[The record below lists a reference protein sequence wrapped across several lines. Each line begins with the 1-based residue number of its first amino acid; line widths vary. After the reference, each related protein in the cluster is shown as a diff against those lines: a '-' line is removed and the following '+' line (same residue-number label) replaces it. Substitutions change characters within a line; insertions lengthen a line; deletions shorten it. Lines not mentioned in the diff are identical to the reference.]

1 MQKNVVY
8 NKGAIEIVSKP
19 SSGEVLKVYTR
30 PEDKIYY
37 KFDIK
42 NTKYKVFGNSVELVF
57 DDGAKFVFVSVMDM
71 LQEAN
76 PPSVVLQNGKEVTF
90 ETIVLKIG
98 DEEIYSKLIE
108 TQAKFEEK
116 LKSIQDELANEFSK
130 IQKLKGELEK
140 EKAELFE
147 FKNDK
152 TLTKDINEVLNKEQ
166 KEPKEQIEQETKKES
181 KTIITPAVLVEEE
194 AKKSSESKND
204 LKEEKELD
212 KPKKDISLESILKSD
227 ESSKLDE
234 IDSIIR
240 ELDIR

>member
-8 NKGAIEIVSKP
+8 NKGVIEIVSKP
-19 SSGEVLKVYTR
+19 VAGEVLKVYTR

-42 NTKYKVFGNSVELVF
+42 NTKYKVFGNSIELIF
-57 DDGAKFVFVSVMDM
+57 SDGAKFVFVSVMDM
-71 LQEAN
+71 LEEAN
-76 PPSVVLQNGKEVTF
+76 PPSIVLSNGKEVTF

-98 DEEIYSKLIE
+98 DEEIFETMLE
-108 TQAKFEEK
+108 TQSKFEEK
-116 LKSIQDELANEFSK
+116 LKIMKLELDSEFSK
-130 IQKLKGELEK
+130 IQKLKSDLEK

-152 TLTKDINEVLNKEQ
+152 TLTKDINQV
-166 KEPKEQIEQETKKES
+166 IKKEES
-181 KTIITPAVLVEEE
+181 KPVVTQAVLVEEP
-194 AKKSSESKND
+194 AQVQTKKSTIDEQKI
-204 LKEEKELD
+204 KEPKVEEIKAQSPKEAE
-212 KPKKDISLESILKSD
+212 KKDEFSLDSILKSD
-227 ESSKLDE
+227 KNSKLDE